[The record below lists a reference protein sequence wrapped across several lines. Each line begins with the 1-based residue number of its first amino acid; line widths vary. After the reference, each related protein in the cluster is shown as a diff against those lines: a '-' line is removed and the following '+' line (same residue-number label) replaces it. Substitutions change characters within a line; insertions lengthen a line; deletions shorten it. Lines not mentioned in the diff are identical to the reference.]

1 MSTQRAPTG
10 TVRGHDL
17 PRPGTWAIDPAHS
30 QVEFAARHMMISKV
44 RGRFRDFSGTVR
56 VEQTPE
62 ESSVD
67 VTITAGSIDTGD
79 EGRDRHLRSPDF
91 LDIERYPEI
100 TYRST
105 SIRPGSGEHWL
116 VEGDLTIRDVT
127 RPVVLQVEFCGAAT
141 DPWNN
146 LRAGYMAEGEIDRE
160 DFAVSWNQALE
171 AGGFLVGRGVR
182 IQVDVETVLEPPPDG

>member
-1 MSTQRAPTG
+1 MSTQTAPTR
-10 TVRGHDL
+10 TVQGRDF
-17 PRPGTWAIDPAHS
+17 PAPGTWAIDPAHS
-30 QVEFAARHMMISKV
+30 QVQFAARHMMISKV
-44 RGRFRDFSGTVR
+44 RGRFRDFSGTVH
-56 VEQTPE
+56 VGQTPE
-62 ESSVD
+62 ESWVEA
-67 VTITAGSIDTGD
+67 TIRAGSIDTGD

-105 SIRPGSGEHWL
+105 SIRPGKGQRWL
-116 VEGDLTIRDVT
+116 MEGDLTIRDVT
-127 RPVVLQVEFCGAAT
+127 RAVTLDFEFCGTAT
-141 DPWNN
+141 DPWDN

-182 IQVDVETVLEPPPDG
+182 IEVDVETVLTSPPDG